1 MAFPRKIRDLC
12 APSMLY
18 FIISIISLIV
28 AILMNLGHNN
38 KLVLGNYS
46 MNVVNTTLIF
56 IIKLIFILFWTWI
69 LNLICGDGHTEIAWF
84 LVAVPF
90 IIVFIT
96 MLTFMKTGRYGR
108 EGLENKKQK

>member
-56 IIKLIFILFWTWI
+56 VIKLIFILFWTWI
-69 LNLICGDGHTEIAWF
+69 LNLICRDGYEIISWILVF
-84 LVAVPF
+84 LPF
-90 IIVFIT
+90 IAIFLCILASMV
-96 MLTFMKTGRYGR
+96 
-108 EGLENKKQK
+108 

>member
-38 KLVLGNYS
+38 KLVLGSYS
-46 MNVVNTTLIF
+46 MSVVNTTLIF
-56 IIKLIFILFWTWI
+56 VVKLIFILLWTWI
-69 LNLICGDGHTEIAWF
+69 LNLICKDGHEVISWILVF
-84 LVAVPF
+84 LPF
-90 IIVFIT
+90 IAMFLCILAMMV
-96 MLTFMKTGRYGR
+96 
-108 EGLENKKQK
+108 N

>member
-18 FIISIISLIV
+18 FIISIIALIV

-69 LNLICGDGHTEIAWF
+69 LNLICKDGYEVISWILVF
-84 LVAVPF
+84 LPF
-90 IIVFIT
+90 IAIFLCILAAMV
-96 MLTFMKTGRYGR
+96 
-108 EGLENKKQK
+108 

>member
-18 FIISIISLIV
+18 FIISIIALIV

-69 LNLICGDGHTEIAWF
+69 LNLICKDGYEVISWILVF
-84 LVAVPF
+84 LPF
-90 IIVFIT
+90 IAIFLCILASMV
-96 MLTFMKTGRYGR
+96 
-108 EGLENKKQK
+108 

>member
-56 IIKLIFILFWTWI
+56 VIKLIFILFWTWI
-69 LNLICGDGHTEIAWF
+69 LNLICRDGYEVISWILVF
-84 LVAVPF
+84 LPF
-90 IIVFIT
+90 IAIFLCILASMV
-96 MLTFMKTGRYGR
+96 
-108 EGLENKKQK
+108 

>member
-69 LNLICGDGHTEIAWF
+69 LNLICKDGYEVISWILVF
-84 LVAVPF
+84 LPF
-90 IIVFIT
+90 IAIFLCILA
-96 MLTFMKTGRYGR
+96 MMI
-108 EGLENKKQK
+108 

>member
-69 LNLICGDGHTEIAWF
+69 LNLICKDGYEVTSWILVF
-84 LVAVPF
+84 LPF
-90 IIVFIT
+90 IAMFLCILAMMI
-96 MLTFMKTGRYGR
+96 
-108 EGLENKKQK
+108 

>member
-56 IIKLIFILFWTWI
+56 VIKLIFILFWTWI
-69 LNLICGDGHTEIAWF
+69 LNLICKDGYEVISWILVF
-84 LVAVPF
+84 LPF
-90 IIVFIT
+90 IAIFLCILA
-96 MLTFMKTGRYGR
+96 MMI
-108 EGLENKKQK
+108 

>member
-18 FIISIISLIV
+18 FVISIIALIV
-28 AILMNLGHNN
+28 AILTNLGHNN

-69 LNLICGDGHTEIAWF
+69 LNLICKDGYEVISWILVF
-84 LVAVPF
+84 LPF
-90 IIVFIT
+90 IAIFLCILAAMV
-96 MLTFMKTGRYGR
+96 
-108 EGLENKKQK
+108 

>member
-38 KLVLGNYS
+38 KLVLGSYS
-46 MNVVNTTLIF
+46 MSVVNTTLIF
-56 IIKLIFILFWTWI
+56 VIKLIFILLWTWI
-69 LNLICGDGHTEIAWF
+69 LNLICKDGHEVISWILVF
-84 LVAVPF
+84 LPF
-90 IIVFIT
+90 IAMFLCILAMMV
-96 MLTFMKTGRYGR
+96 
-108 EGLENKKQK
+108 N

>member
-69 LNLICGDGHTEIAWF
+69 LNLICKDGYEVISWILVF
-84 LVAVPF
+84 LPF
-90 IIVFIT
+90 IAMFLCILAMMI
-96 MLTFMKTGRYGR
+96 
-108 EGLENKKQK
+108 

>member
-18 FIISIISLIV
+18 FIISIIALIV

-69 LNLICGDGHTEIAWF
+69 LNLICRDGYEVISWILVF
-84 LVAVPF
+84 LPF
-90 IIVFIT
+90 IAIFLCILAAMV
-96 MLTFMKTGRYGR
+96 
-108 EGLENKKQK
+108 

>member
-56 IIKLIFILFWTWI
+56 VIKLIFILFWTWI
-69 LNLICGDGHTEIAWF
+69 LNLICKDGYEVISWILVF
-84 LVAVPF
+84 LPF
-90 IIVFIT
+90 IAMFLCILAMMI
-96 MLTFMKTGRYGR
+96 
-108 EGLENKKQK
+108 